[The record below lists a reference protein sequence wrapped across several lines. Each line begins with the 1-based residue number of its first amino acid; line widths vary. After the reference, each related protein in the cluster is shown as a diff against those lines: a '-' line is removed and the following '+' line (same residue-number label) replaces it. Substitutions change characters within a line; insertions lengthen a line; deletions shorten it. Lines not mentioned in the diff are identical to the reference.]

1 MLGAKIIFHTIE
13 NCYSTDILSFNKR
26 CQSKLD
32 ERNLTMSH
40 GKKTS
45 VFKVVKMKILYKLL
59 TRCLESL
66 KRFWIISQLC
76 PFSFKG

>member
-32 ERNLTMSH
+32 ERNLTKLH
-40 GKKTS
+40 GKKQ
-45 VFKVVKMKILYKLL
+45 VFIVVKMNICKLL